1 MNESDLYST
10 KIYTHDHHDNCGCCC
25 RGCPGPQGPTGP
37 QGPAGPQGPQGSTG
51 PQGPQGST
59 GPQGPQGST
68 GPQGPAGLQG
78 PQGETGPQ
86 GPAGA
91 QGPQGETGPQGPA
104 GAQGPQGE
112 TGPQG
117 PAGAQGPQGIPGT
130 AATNE
135 NAMLYN
141 TASQSVATGAA
152 LNFAANQINSA
163 SGSITLSGTTG
174 LSLSAGQYLVV
185 FETDALVGNTG
196 TIAVALALGGN
207 ALPYAASSL
216 AKTGSN
222 NNERIGL
229 AAILDLA
236 GTQTLT
242 VKNTS
247 TDANTHT
254 NSTLNVVKLA

>member
-51 PQGPQGST
+51 PQGPQGD
-59 GPQGPQGST
+59 
-68 GPQGPAGLQG
+68 
-78 PQGETGPQ
+78 TGPQ

-91 QGPQGETGPQGPA
+91 QGPQGSTGPQGP
-104 GAQGPQGE
+104 QGD

-141 TASQSVATGAA
+141 TASQSVAAGAA

-236 GTQTLT
+236 DTQTLT